1 MTTKEETFYKK
12 WEERRK
18 KKWLYIFLHGTV
30 YWGLFMAI
38 SLFLWNSD
46 FKVENMHISDLLVKI
61 IVFGISGIP
70 IGILNFNQL
79 DKKYLNRD
87 IAYILDGIKTLKA
100 GKVWK
105 HDNLIINNINNETLV
120 VRNKL
125 FWFDKSEDI
134 NEKANECFDAVLNDY
149 QQIDKE
155 PKFHEFSKNYNVRI
169 QVFEVLD
176 NENPL
181 IDKAI

>member
-1 MTTKEETFYKK
+1 MTTREEKFYKK
-12 WEERRK
+12 WEEQRK

-46 FKVENMHISDLLVKI
+46 FKVENMHIADLLVKI
-61 IVFGISGIP
+61 IVFGIGGIP

-87 IAYILDGIKTLKA
+87 IADILDGIKRLKA

-105 HDNLIINNINNETLV
+105 YDNLIINNINNETLV

-149 QQIDKE
+149 QQINKE
-155 PKFHEFSKNYNVRI
+155 PKFQEFSKNYNVRI
-169 QVFEVLD
+169 QIFEVLD
-176 NENPL
+176 NDTPL

>member
-1 MTTKEETFYKK
+1 MTTREETFYKK

-30 YWGLFMAI
+30 YWGLFVAI

-46 FKVENMHISDLLVKI
+46 FNVENMHISNLIDQI
-61 IVFGISGIP
+61 IVFGIVGIP
-70 IGILNFNQL
+70 IGILNFNQH

-87 IAYILDGIKTLKA
+87 IADILEGIKTLKA

-105 HDNLIINNINNETLV
+105 HDNLIINNIKNETLV

-125 FWFDKSEDI
+125 FWFDKSDDI
-134 NEKANECFDAVLNDY
+134 NEKAKECFDAVLNDY
-149 QQIDKE
+149 QQINKE
-155 PKFHEFSKNYNVRI
+155 PKFQEFSKNYNVRI
-169 QVFEVLD
+169 QIFEVLD